1 MATVMLIRVNVCL
14 EFCLQCREKERKEE
28 RDREKRV
35 REEDE
40 GERLREEDEEERGGE
55 EGAGDM

>member
-28 RDREKRV
+28 KDREKRV
-35 REEDE
+35 REEE
-40 GERLREEDEEERGGE
+40 SFFVHFPLRIRKQG
-55 EGAGDM
+55 